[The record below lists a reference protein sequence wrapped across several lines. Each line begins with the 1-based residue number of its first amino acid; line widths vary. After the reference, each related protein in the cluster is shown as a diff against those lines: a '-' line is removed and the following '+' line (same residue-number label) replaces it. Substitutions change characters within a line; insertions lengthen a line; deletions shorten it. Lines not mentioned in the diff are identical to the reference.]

1 MKKRRMTIT
10 ALALIASLGVSSA
23 PVFADKGGNGNGGN
37 GHGNSGNHG
46 NKGYDGKHGNGNGNG
61 NGKGNGNGNGKG
73 VSDEHGNK
81 GKRGNSAD
89 DHGLVRVDLSY
100 DRARSL
106 ALNYGLTGYQSLP
119 PGIAKNLARG
129 KPLPPGIAKKT
140 VPASLLGQLPHYPGY
155 EWRVVGDDLVL
166 IALST
171 ALVASVING
180 VFD

>member
-46 NKGYDGKHGNGNGNG
+46 NKGYDGKHGNG
-61 NGKGNGNGNGKG
+61 KGNGNGKG